1 MCRILKHYLNNIVFG
16 EKVGKVYLIFRDD
29 VMVAE
34 AGHHRQS
41 HLGQLPGDGPHGVQG
56 LLPGEHILRSV
67 REIVSEMRKLG

>member
-1 MCRILKHYLNNIVFG
+1 MSDTKTLTNSALG

-41 HLGQLPGDGPHGVQG
+41 HLGQFPGDGPHGVQG
-56 LLPGEHILRSV
+56 LLPGEHLLGGV
-67 REIVSEMRKLG
+67 REIVSEMRILG